1 MAFLDP
7 IRNAP
12 RSQKIVVGILA
23 LVMVG
28 ALGYFTL
35 IAPKRLEHT
44 VSRTLQESS
53 EREVMKART
62 EEASLRSFRM
72 QAEAL
77 RKRLDAAR
85 TRLPNEKEM
94 PALYRQL
101 TDLAQQAGL
110 SLALF
115 QPKALEER
123 DVVAEVPIVFTSEG
137 TFHQF
142 GGFFSRTG
150 QLSRIVT
157 LNDMKMSGVERP
169 TGTVRG
175 ELTLATYIFRA
186 EGAPPPKAPASA
198 APPAAPAPAPAKPA
212 TPPRSGS

>member
-12 RSQKIVVGILA
+12 RSQKVVVGILV
-23 LVMVG
+23 LCVVG

-35 IAPKRLEHT
+35 VAPKRLEHT
-44 VSRTLQESS
+44 VSRTLHEST
-53 EREVMKART
+53 EREVMKARA
-62 EEASLRSFRM
+62 EEASLRPFRL

-77 RKRLDAAR
+77 RKRLEAAR
-85 TRLPNEKEM
+85 ARLPNEKEM

-115 QPKALEER
+115 QPRSPEER
-123 DVVAEVPIVFTSEG
+123 DVVAEVPITFTSEG

-142 GGFFSRTG
+142 GGFFSRMG
-150 QLSRIVT
+150 QMARIVT
-157 LNDMKMSGVERP
+157 LNDFKMSGVERP
-169 TGTVRG
+169 TGTIRG

-186 EGAPPPKAPASA
+186 EGAPPPKPAASA
-198 APPAAPAPAPAKPA
+198 AAATPRPA
-212 TPPRSGS
+212 TPARSGS